1 MKCHKCHKHPF
12 LPIHVALSW
21 THIPANEHK
30 DHYKDHN
37 KDHNKDNSVVQKN
50 LSIHVPPQ
58 KEWSN
63 MNRRSLA
70 LQYFPDRSPVE
81 AVRSLRRMIAGCPQL
96 VAALNDLGIDYK
108 KKKNLTVRQAR
119 LIMEYLGDP

>member
-1 MKCHKCHKHPF
+1 MKWLKWQRYPF
-12 LPIHVALSW
+12 LSIHVALSW

-30 DHYKDHN
+30 DHN
-37 KDHNKDNSVVQKN
+37 KDHYVVQKN

-119 LIMEYLGDP
+119 LIMEYPGDP

>member
-1 MKCHKCHKHPF
+1 
-12 LPIHVALSW
+12 
-21 THIPANEHK
+21 
-30 DHYKDHN
+30 
-37 KDHNKDNSVVQKN
+37 
-50 LSIHVPPQ
+50 
-58 KEWSN
+58 

-108 KKKNLTVRQAR
+108 KKKNLTVRQAC
-119 LIMEYLGDP
+119 LIMEYPGDPQSSQLIALFSCQLNAPFSSQLNTPFSS

>member
-1 MKCHKCHKHPF
+1 M
-12 LPIHVALSW
+12 
-21 THIPANEHK
+21 T
-30 DHYKDHN
+30 
-37 KDHNKDNSVVQKN
+37 
-50 LSIHVPPQ
+50 
-58 KEWSN
+58 
-63 MNRRSLA
+63 RRSLA

>member
-1 MKCHKCHKHPF
+1 MKWLKWQRYPF
-12 LPIHVALSW
+12 LSIHVALSW

-30 DHYKDHN
+30 DHNKDHN
-37 KDHNKDNSVVQKN
+37 KDHYVVQKN
-50 LSIHVPPQ
+50 LSFHVPPQ

>member
-1 MKCHKCHKHPF
+1 MKWLKWQRYPF
-12 LPIHVALSW
+12 LSIHVALSW
-21 THIPANEHK
+21 TQIPANEHK
-30 DHYKDHN
+30 DRYKDHY
-37 KDHNKDNSVVQKN
+37 VVQKN
-50 LSIHVPPQ
+50 LSFHVPPQ

>member
-1 MKCHKCHKHPF
+1 MKCHKCHKRPF
-12 LPIHVALSW
+12 LSIHVPLSW

-30 DHYKDHN
+30 EHYKGHN
-37 KDHNKDNSVVQKN
+37 KDHYVVQKN
-50 LSIHVPPQ
+50 LSFHVPPQ